1 MAGKTPKVAPVIP
14 APTPNKILIA
24 SDHAGFELK
33 EYLKKELGT
42 DFPFVDLGT
51 TNQDSVDYPDYADL
65 LCQKLIADQRL
76 AYSNTTLFGVLICG
90 SGVGICIRANRY
102 PQIRAVQVWSEDIA
116 KLSRE
121 HNDAN
126 VACFG
131 ERAQDKVDCL
141 NMLETFLTTKF
152 LGENA
157 AKAGSPNAA
166 AIRHLKRVKKLSAPV
181 KL

>member
-1 MAGKTPKVAPVIP
+1 MASTPVIP
-14 APTPNKILIA
+14 VPIPNKVLIA

-33 EYLKKELGT
+33 EYIKTELGA

-51 TNQDSVDYPDYADL
+51 LSKDSVDYPDIADQ

-76 AYSNTTLFGVLICG
+76 AYSNTTLFGILICG

-102 PQIRAVQVWSEDIA
+102 PQIRAVQIWSEDIA

-131 ERAQDKVDCL
+131 ERIQDKVECL
-141 NMLETFLTTKF
+141 NMLETFLNTKF

-157 AKAGSPNAA
+157 AKVGSVNAA
-166 AIRHLKRVKKLSAPV
+166 AIRHLKRVKKLSVPV
-181 KL
+181 KV